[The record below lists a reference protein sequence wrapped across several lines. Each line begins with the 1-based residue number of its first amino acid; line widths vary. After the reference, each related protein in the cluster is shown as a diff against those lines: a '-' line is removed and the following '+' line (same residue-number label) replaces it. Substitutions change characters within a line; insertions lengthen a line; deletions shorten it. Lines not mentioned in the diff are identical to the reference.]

1 MTRATHTMVALALL
15 ALTGCARTAP
25 RPDPGYHVPAA
36 VLQDPYERMMAKEQ
50 MRAQISRKTMGI
62 PGENFAELRPQLAR
76 QLIAAGFSPADV
88 ADILDQVDETR
99 ASIKGDETRTAR
111 R

>member
-1 MTRATHTMVALALL
+1 MTRATHTLVALALL

-25 RPDPGYHVPAA
+25 RPDSGYHVPAA

-62 PGENFAELRPQLAR
+62 DGERYTELRPQLAR
-76 QLIAAGFSPADV
+76 QLADAGFAPADV
-88 ADILDQVDETR
+88 ADILGQVDETR
-99 ASIKGDETRTAR
+99 AAVKGDETRTAR

>member
-1 MTRATHTMVALALL
+1 MTRATHTLVALALL
-15 ALTGCARTAP
+15 ALTGCARTTP

-36 VLQDPYERMMAKEQ
+36 VLQDPHERMMAKEQ
-50 MRAQISRKTMGI
+50 MRAQIARKTMAM
-62 PGENFAELRPQLAR
+62 PGENYAELRPQLAR
-76 QLIAAGFSPADV
+76 QLTAAGFSPADV

-99 ASIKGDETRTAR
+99 GAVKGDETRTAR